1 MMSKTRSVLTL
12 GFAALFSISAS
23 AGEVVEWVKSPDNRG
38 TVTGASSVASLA
50 VGVGVGAHQFNQAAH
65 ADHASEASF
74 RSAYEVERKAT
85 MTLRLQEH
93 ENGDLLQKKLQEA
106 HAYLSTGAKG
116 SLLSDEERHHLDGF
130 TKAFRAEEGKAL
142 NLKAKSKSL
151 AIKGTSSM
159 VAGMIAFEAI
169 PTLTELLN
177 THETKTRQER
187 ISNLE
192 QKAQVCTPGSQVYRE
207 PAGVTRN
214 DSAQ

>member
-1 MMSKTRSVLTL
+1 MTSKTRSVITL

-23 AGEVVEWVKSPDNRG
+23 AGEITEWVKSPNNRG
-38 TVTGASSVASLA
+38 TVTGASGVASLA
-50 VGVGVGAHQFNQAAH
+50 VGIGVGAHQFNQAAH

-85 MTLRLQEH
+85 MKLRIQDH
-93 ENGDLLQKKLQEA
+93 ESDDLLQKKLQEA
-106 HAYLSTGAKG
+106 HAYLSTGTKG

-130 TKAFRAEEGKAL
+130 AKAFRAEEAKAL

-151 AIKGTSSM
+151 AIKGASAM
-159 VAGMIAFEAI
+159 AAGMIAVEVV
-169 PTLTELLN
+169 PPLTELMLSN
-177 THETKTRQER
+177 ESKTRQER
-187 ISNLE
+187 ISNLD
-192 QKAQVCTPGSQVYRE
+192 QKAQACTPGSQLKRE